1 MTDRDP
7 FREHKAEPRGGR
19 MASMRPTIDA
29 VGRILTEGRRMTPI
43 GISISIA
50 LPIVAVAAVLF
61 WILGKDGLV
70 QVTSAWG
77 ESAEANKALAG
88 QIEAM
93 RGDLAAY
100 AGRTQA
106 LQEDLSL
113 VKRQMSLTCDLA
125 SELNSGRP
133 REDWCGP
140 PGQGTRFFAPSL
152 GVVTPY
158 HLTHAPWTPQ

>member
-1 MTDRDP
+1 
-7 FREHKAEPRGGR
+7 
-19 MASMRPTIDA
+19 
-29 VGRILTEGRRMTPI
+29 MTPI
-43 GISISIA
+43 GISVSIA
-50 LPIVAVAAVLF
+50 LPFALVIGTIAWV
-61 WILGKDGLV
+61 LGKDGIV
-70 QVTSAWG
+70 QITSAWG

-100 AGRTQA
+100 AAQNQA
-106 LQEDLSL
+106 IQTDLSL

-152 GVVTPY
+152 GAVTPY